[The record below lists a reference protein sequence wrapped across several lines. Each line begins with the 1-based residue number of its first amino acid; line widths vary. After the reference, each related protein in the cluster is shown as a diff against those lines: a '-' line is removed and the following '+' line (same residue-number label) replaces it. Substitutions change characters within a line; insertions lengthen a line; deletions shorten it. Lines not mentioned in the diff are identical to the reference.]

1 MRLNPTR
8 AHNGR
13 PCTQSEGYMP
23 PFRALPPLLLLT
35 VCASLD
41 AGAAGKS
48 VNITHEVAAVEVMHQ
63 GAKVRIERNPDTEN
77 MLDPDFS
84 LTSRPCPPYCIQP
97 MHLAPGVETIGELE
111 LIEYLKKAGKDVLV
125 IDSRDGD
132 WPQRSGL
139 IPGAVS
145 IPWQELHPAHTDP
158 ERIAEAL
165 ILRFGAT
172 RLGSLWNFENAR
184 TLVLY
189 CNGPWCGQSPTNIK
203 QLLALGYPAHKLKWY
218 RGGMQD
224 WKMLG
229 LSTVPPK

>member
-1 MRLNPTR
+1 MKTAITAVCLALFWASAPPVL
-8 AHNGR
+8 A
-13 PCTQSEGYMP
+13 SEKP
-23 PFRALPPLLLLT
+23 
-35 VCASLD
+35 
-41 AGAAGKS
+41 
-48 VNITHEVAAVEVMHQ
+48 VNITQTVKAVEVMHQ
-63 GAKVRIERNPDTEN
+63 GKKVKIERNPDTEN

-97 MHLAPGVETIGELE
+97 MYLAPGVETIGELE
-111 LIEYLKKAGKDVLV
+111 ILEYLKKLGRDASVMV

-132 WPQRSGL
+132 WPLRSGI
-139 IPGAVS
+139 IPGAVLL
-145 IPWQELHPAHTDP
+145 PWQLLHPAHTDA
-158 ERIAEAL
+158 EKIAETL
-165 ILRFGAT
+165 VFRFAAA
-172 RLGSLWNFENAR
+172 RQGSLWNFENAK

-229 LSTVPPK
+229 LSTVAPM